1 MNYIY
6 SKVINKHRQSGIA
19 TVLLVT
25 LIGMT
30 IMLASTAVVLT
41 SAARKDVSSASHAQS
56 NAQVMAWAG
65 VSAFSSI
72 LSNSDNIGPIKEN
85 PKDIDLK
92 ENPHKIEA
100 KNIKVYG
107 CSNDKD
113 SCRISADITAS
124 NASAASAAVINSVF
138 DLKFIPKP
146 SDDEKKDGDGGGG
159 GDLLLGNNTTF
170 TGDTTISSDTISSNV
185 ALNVDGN
192 LTLLPGFK
200 TKNISVLNI
209 NATGNVYIDCSV
221 RDCGGSII
229 NVTSKG
235 SVTLVNGRY
244 FGDINAL
251 DKVTLRIG
259 AKAQNIKS
267 LKNVNLESGSSAR
280 DIKTKGNIILSGGSS
295 SDSLYAAGK
304 IELYTSTVRAG
315 NVESE
320 KHIIISSSTVRGD
333 VKANAYIELNASS
346 KVDGSLYA
354 RGDYQ
359 GPGSSAVSHSAST
372 VEGSVYANGSL
383 YLWGLGSIKG
393 DAYLKENVKGISGY
407 VLKGKKNVSQ
417 SNPVAANIIEGFDEN
432 EFKTSIDEKTS
443 FVARVDVR
451 VYKDEANYIFTKQ
464 NKFDRV
470 FLNKLKNEA
479 NNYTYLYKDG
489 AQYRVDDKGN
499 EKFLSENGF
508 ALGDYKINNTTY
520 TGAICLTVDGSNF
533 CKDDKD
539 DIVGYLPRISVARN
553 DDYDYGSVMNYW
565 RVRSI
570 NNRSEIENAVLAPGI
585 MYFGGEETT
594 LELAGHANLQAD
606 SQTNAFINSFL
617 AEGKILSIAFSP
629 RIYSPFN
636 VTRESDNYVSL
647 VCNRQLRDTSGRL
660 IDATK
665 TIPGTLSNTYLIPNN
680 LCESSSDFNRTMDK
694 DPTGN
699 KQQVIIDGTPVDKL
713 ELGDVALMANDT
725 IHIGACGQ
733 IYGDVLS
740 RKEINI
746 SAGCGL
752 TQNKN
757 AVNGNLVTG
766 GVGNAQNDFLS
777 GTNIVIP
784 SDPILNEDGST
795 GGDGGG
801 VGGSTAIVSLKWAR
815 QL

>member
-65 VSAFSSI
+65 VSAFSSK
-72 LSNSDNIGPIKEN
+72 LSNSDNIGPIKKN

-92 ENPHKIEA
+92 ENPHEIIA

-107 CSNDKD
+107 CSNIND

-124 NASAASAAVINSVF
+124 NASAASGAVINSVF

-146 SDDEKKDGDGGGG
+146 SGDGDGDGDGDGRGG
-159 GDLLLGNNTTF
+159 LLLGNNTTF
-170 TGDTTISSDTISSNV
+170 TGDTTISSDAITPSNV
-185 ALNVDGN
+185 VLNVDGN
-192 LTLLPGFK
+192 LRLNLGFK

-209 NATGNVYIDCSV
+209 NSTGNVYIDCGV

-251 DKVTLRIG
+251 KEVTLRLG
-259 AKAQNIKS
+259 ANAQNIKS
-267 LKNVNLESGSSAR
+267 LKDVNLESGSTAR
-280 DIKTKGNIILSGGSS
+280 DIKTKGNIIVS
-295 SDSLYAAGK
+295 A
-304 IELYTSTVRAG
+304 STVY
-315 NVESE
+315 
-320 KHIIISSSTVRGD
+320 GD
-333 VKANAYIELNASS
+333 IQANGYIRLFTGSR
-346 KVDGSLYA
+346 VYGSLYA
-354 RGDYQ
+354 RGDNQ
-359 GPGSSAVSHSAST
+359 FNSAAVSHSAST
-372 VEGSVYANGSL
+372 VDGSVYANGSL
-383 YLWGLGSIKG
+383 HLWGLGSIKG
-393 DAYLKENVKGISGY
+393 DVYLTGIVKGAGNVTGPLK
-407 VLKGKKNVSQ
+407 VLKGKKNESLSQ
-417 SNPVAANIIEGFDEN
+417 LNPVAANTIKGFDKD
-432 EFKTSIDEKTS
+432 EFIKSIDEKTS

-533 CKDDKD
+533 CKD

>member
-41 SAARKDVSSASHAQS
+41 SAARKDVSSASYAQS

-65 VSAFSSI
+65 VSAFSSK
-72 LSNSDNIGPIKEN
+72 LSNSDNIGPIKKN

-92 ENPHKIEA
+92 ENPHEIIA

-107 CSNDKD
+107 CSNIND

-124 NASAASAAVINSVF
+124 NASAASGAVINSVF

-146 SDDEKKDGDGGGG
+146 SGDGDGDGDGDGRGG
-159 GDLLLGNNTTF
+159 LLLGNNTTF
-170 TGDTTISSDTISSNV
+170 TGDTTISSDAITPSNV
-185 ALNVDGN
+185 VLNVDGN
-192 LTLLPGFK
+192 LRLNLGFK

-209 NATGNVYIDCSV
+209 NSTGNVYIDCGV

-251 DKVTLRIG
+251 KEVTLRLG
-259 AKAQNIKS
+259 ANAQNIKS
-267 LKNVNLESGSSAR
+267 LKDVNLESGSTAR
-280 DIKTKGNIILSGGSS
+280 DIKTKGNIIVS
-295 SDSLYAAGK
+295 A
-304 IELYTSTVRAG
+304 STVY
-315 NVESE
+315 
-320 KHIIISSSTVRGD
+320 GD
-333 VKANAYIELNASS
+333 IQANGYIRLFTGS
-346 KVDGSLYA
+346 KVYGSLYA
-354 RGDYQ
+354 RGDNQ
-359 GPGSSAVSHSAST
+359 FNSAAVSHSAST
-372 VEGSVYANGSL
+372 VDGSVYANGSL
-383 YLWGLGSIKG
+383 HLWGRGSIKG
-393 DAYLKENVKGISGY
+393 DVYLTGIVKGAGNVTGPLK
-407 VLKGKKNVSQ
+407 VLEGKKNESLSQ
-417 SNPVAANIIEGFDEN
+417 LNPVAANTIKGFDKD
-432 EFKTSIDEKTS
+432 EFIKSIDEKTS

-451 VYKDEANYIFTKQ
+451 VYKDEANYIFTKL

-470 FLNKLKNEA
+470 FLNKLTNKT

-489 AQYRVDDKGN
+489 AQYRVDDNGK
-499 EKFLSENGF
+499 EEILSKNGF
-508 ALGDYKINNTTY
+508 ALGDYKISTRTY
-520 TGAICLTVDGSNF
+520 TGAICLAVDGNNF
-533 CKDDKD
+533 CKD
-539 DIVGYLPRISVARN
+539 DIVGYLPRISVDRSPILGII
-553 DDYDYGSVMNYW
+553 DDYGYTSTTWY
-565 RVRSI
+565 VRSI
-570 NNRSEIENAVLAPGI
+570 NNSSEIGNAVLAPGI
-585 MYFGGEETT
+585 MYFEGT

-606 SQTNAFINSFL
+606 SHSNAFINSFL
-617 AEGKILSIAFSP
+617 AEGKISSILFSP

-636 VTRESDNYVSL
+636 VDVPL

-660 IDATK
+660 IDAVN

-680 LCESSSDFNRTMDK
+680 LCKSDTEFNRSMDK
-694 DPTGN
+694 DFEGN

-713 ELGDVALMANDT
+713 ELGDVAFMANDE
-725 IHIGACGQ
+725 IHIGACSQ

-757 AVNGNLVTG
+757 AVNGYLVTG
-766 GVGNAQNDFLS
+766 KNGDTAGNDFLS

-784 SDPILNEDGST
+784 GDPILNEDGST

-801 VGGSTAIVSLKWAR
+801 VGGVGGSTAIVRLKWAR

>member
-65 VSAFSSI
+65 VSAFNSI
-72 LSNSDNIGPIKEN
+72 LSKKANDNISQVQYLDGSDEPV
-85 PKDIDLK
+85 LK
-92 ENPHKIEA
+92 EELHEIEA

-113 SCRISADITAS
+113 SCRVSADITAS

-146 SDDEKKDGDGGGG
+146 SEDGDGDGDGRGGF
-159 GDLLLGNNTTF
+159 LLGNNTTLS
-170 TGDTTISSDTISSNV
+170 GDTTISSDAISSNV
-185 ALNVDGN
+185 VLNVDGN
-192 LTLLPGFK
+192 LTLNLGFK
-200 TKNISVLNI
+200 TENISVLDI
-209 NATGNVYIDCSV
+209 NATGNVYIDCGV
-221 RDCGGSII
+221 RNCGGSII

-280 DIKTKGNIILSGGSS
+280 DIKTKGNITLSGSSS
-295 SDSLYAAGK
+295 SDSLYANG
-304 IELYTSTVRAG
+304 
-315 NVESE
+315 
-320 KHIIISSSTVRGD
+320 
-333 VKANAYIELNASS
+333 YIELQPSS
-346 KVDGSLYA
+346 RVYGSLYA
-354 RGDYQ
+354 RGDTK
-359 GPGSSAVSHSAST
+359 GPSSSAVSHSAST
-372 VEGSVYANGSL
+372 VDGSVYANGSL
-383 YLWGLGSIKG
+383 HLWGFGSIKG
-393 DAYLKENVKGISGY
+393 DVYLTEKVKGAGIKSIII
-407 VLKGKKNVSQ
+407 KGKSHEYVSQ
-417 SNPVAANIIEGFDEN
+417 PNLAAANIIEGFDKD
-432 EFKTSIDEKTS
+432 EFIKSIDKKTS
-443 FVARVDVR
+443 FVVRVDVR
-451 VYKDEANYIFTKQ
+451 VYKAEANYIFTKQ
-464 NKFDRV
+464 NKFNRV
-470 FLNKLKNEA
+470 FLNKLKNTA

-489 AQYRVDDKGN
+489 AQYRVDDKGK

-520 TGAICLTVDGSNF
+520 TGAICLTVDGNNF
-533 CKDDKD
+533 CKD

-585 MYFGGEETT
+585 MYFEGEETT

-665 TIPGTLSNTYLIPNN
+665 TIPDTLSNTYLIPNN

-784 SDPILNEDGST
+784 GDPILNEDGST

-801 VGGSTAIVSLKWAR
+801 VGGVGGSTAIVRLKWAR